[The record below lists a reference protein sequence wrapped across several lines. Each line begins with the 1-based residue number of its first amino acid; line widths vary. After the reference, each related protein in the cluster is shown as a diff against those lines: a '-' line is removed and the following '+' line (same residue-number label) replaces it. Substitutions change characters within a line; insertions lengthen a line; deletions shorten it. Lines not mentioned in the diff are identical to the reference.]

1 MRDMAYVPGV
11 ALLAALVVGCSSR
24 LRQQRERRRQ
34 QGGQPHGYPRT
45 SGQVPDPARPCRAV
59 PRGTLKDLL
68 PGAAELPGDQQEKVF
83 RGSASVTYDT
93 DRKVGCS
100 WKSDAPNAT
109 RSLSIDFERV
119 VSYDPAV
126 SDDDRADTVYAKKE
140 KAAYLSSSAPPGP
153 DAEKDTGTPGE
164 KEKGKG
170 ADAEKPKGPAGGAT
184 DSADPSSSSSPSG
197 GGTGEGGAGDSGVSP
212 EDALPSR
219 VLDNL
224 GDAAFLHDLP
234 TRAGSTSQQRTVS
247 VVFRT
252 SNVVVTVRYAEQ
264 PYSSPRCPT
273 ARNSRRRPRHWPG
286 SWPRRSANSPLP
298 TGPRPAGF
306 RSPGPSTA
314 ARAYRRSSY
323 RGCPEDVPNRYRAHP
338 YTARTE
344 TSSTESLRAIR
355 VKEPCTDQPRA
366 CPASSPAP
374 PFR

>member
-1 MRDMAYVPGV
+1 MAYVPGV
-11 ALLAALVVGCSSR
+11 ALLAALVVGCSAGSDSNAN
-24 LRQQRERRRQ
+24 
-34 QGGQPHGYPRT
+34 GADSKAGSPT
-45 SGQVPDPARPCRAV
+45 VTPAPPGKYETLPAPCRAV
-59 PRGTLKDLL
+59 PRGMLKDLL
-68 PGAAELPGDQQEKVF
+68 PGAAGLPGDQQEKVF

-140 KAAYLSSSAPPGP
+140 KAAGLSSSATPGP
-153 DAEKDTGTPGE
+153 DAEKNSGTPGE

-170 ADAEKPKGPAGGAT
+170 KGADAEKPEAPAGDAT
-184 DSADPSSSSSPSG
+184 ASADPSSSSSPSG
-197 GGTGEGGAGDSGVSP
+197 GAAGEGGAGGGSVGP

-234 TRAGSTSQQRTVS
+234 TRAGSTAQHRTVS

-264 PYSSPRCPT
+264 PALVTQVPDSKELQEKAQAL
-273 ARNSRRRPRHWPG
+273 ARKL
-286 SWPRRSANSPLP
+286 A
-298 TGPRPAGF
+298 
-306 RSPGPSTA
+306 
-314 ARAYRRSSY
+314 
-323 RGCPEDVPNRYRAHP
+323 
-338 YTARTE
+338 E
-344 TSSTESLRAIR
+344 TLSE
-355 VKEPCTDQPRA
+355 
-366 CPASSPAP
+366 
-374 PFR
+374 

>member
-1 MRDMAYVPGV
+1 MAYVPGV
-11 ALLAALVVGCSSR
+11 ALLAALVVGCSAGSDSNANGADSKA
-24 LRQQRERRRQ
+24 
-34 QGGQPHGYPRT
+34 GGPT
-45 SGQVPDPARPCRAV
+45 VTPAPPGKYETLPAPCRAV
-59 PRGTLKDLL
+59 PRGMLKDLL

-140 KAAYLSSSAPPGP
+140 KAAGLSSSATPGP
-153 DAEKDTGTPGE
+153 DAEKNTGTPGE

-170 ADAEKPKGPAGGAT
+170 ADAEKPKDPDPAGDAT
-184 DSADPSSSSSPSG
+184 ASADPSSSSSPSG
-197 GGTGEGGAGDSGVSP
+197 GSSAGP

-234 TRAGSTSQQRTVS
+234 TRAGSTAQHRTVS

-264 PYSSPRCPT
+264 PALVTQVPDSRELQEKAQAL
-273 ARNSRRRPRHWPG
+273 ARKL
-286 SWPRRSANSPLP
+286 A
-298 TGPRPAGF
+298 
-306 RSPGPSTA
+306 
-314 ARAYRRSSY
+314 
-323 RGCPEDVPNRYRAHP
+323 
-338 YTARTE
+338 E
-344 TSSTESLRAIR
+344 TLSE
-355 VKEPCTDQPRA
+355 
-366 CPASSPAP
+366 
-374 PFR
+374 

>member
-1 MRDMAYVPGV
+1 MAYVPGV
-11 ALLAALVVGCSSR
+11 ALLAALVVGCSAGSDSNAN
-24 LRQQRERRRQ
+24 
-34 QGGQPHGYPRT
+34 GADSKAGSPT
-45 SGQVPDPARPCRAV
+45 VTPAPPGKYLTLPAPCRAV

-140 KAAYLSSSAPPGP
+140 KAAGLSSSATPGP
-153 DAEKDTGTPGE
+153 DAEKNTGTPGE

-170 ADAEKPKGPAGGAT
+170 KGADAEKPEDPAEDA
-184 DSADPSSSSSPSG
+184 AASSSPSG
-197 GGTGEGGAGDSGVSP
+197 GAAGEGGAGDSSAGP

-234 TRAGSTSQQRTVS
+234 NRAGSTAQHRTVS

-264 PYSSPRCPT
+264 PALVTQVPDSRELQEKAQAL
-273 ARNSRRRPRHWPG
+273 ARKL
-286 SWPRRSANSPLP
+286 A
-298 TGPRPAGF
+298 
-306 RSPGPSTA
+306 
-314 ARAYRRSSY
+314 
-323 RGCPEDVPNRYRAHP
+323 
-338 YTARTE
+338 E
-344 TSSTESLRAIR
+344 TLSE
-355 VKEPCTDQPRA
+355 
-366 CPASSPAP
+366 
-374 PFR
+374 

>member
-1 MRDMAYVPGV
+1 MAYVPGV
-11 ALLAALVVGCSSR
+11 ALLAALVVGCSAGSDSNAN
-24 LRQQRERRRQ
+24 
-34 QGGQPHGYPRT
+34 GADSKAGSPT
-45 SGQVPDPARPCRAV
+45 VTPAPPGKYETLPAPCRAV
-59 PRGTLKDLL
+59 PRGMLKDLL
-68 PGAAELPGDQQEKVF
+68 PGAAGLPGDQQEKVF

-140 KAAYLSSSAPPGP
+140 KAAGLSSSAAPGP
-153 DAEKDTGTPGE
+153 DAEKNSGTPGE

-170 ADAEKPKGPAGGAT
+170 KGADAEKPEAPAGDAT
-184 DSADPSSSSSPSG
+184 ASADPSSSSSPSG
-197 GGTGEGGAGDSGVSP
+197 GAAGEGGTGGGSAGP

-234 TRAGSTSQQRTVS
+234 TRAGSTAQHRTVS

-264 PYSSPRCPT
+264 PALVTQVPDSKELQEKAQAL
-273 ARNSRRRPRHWPG
+273 ARKL
-286 SWPRRSANSPLP
+286 A
-298 TGPRPAGF
+298 
-306 RSPGPSTA
+306 
-314 ARAYRRSSY
+314 
-323 RGCPEDVPNRYRAHP
+323 
-338 YTARTE
+338 E
-344 TSSTESLRAIR
+344 TLSE
-355 VKEPCTDQPRA
+355 
-366 CPASSPAP
+366 
-374 PFR
+374 